1 MTNLNAVLQ
10 VYFVDADIDDV
21 LNSAIWIKS
30 SNFPVLSIS
39 EGMNEQTFRRLFI
52 NHNSMY
58 GTDVVS
64 NIYQLAN
71 KWRYVEGVKKPGLF
85 NILAHATDK
94 ILRWVNDEPVCDYN
108 SYLRWNDISSIV
120 GEDLLTTSYLAF
132 RSVRENLKVSSFA
145 WKPCITSYNPE
156 LNHILEKGLGELHF
170 HMLGSSLGFD
180 VTWMSLMNSE
190 SISGKLKKKIDGLN
204 KYLYEWIEKAR
215 ASRIFLYKRLK
226 YKDIDL
232 KKDELYRLLKDDAQ
246 SLPYHVTYLR
256 SEITNEKINAYRFGR
271 DSLDYA
277 ISGAM
282 SERDR
287 KRYYNVPLIGERKL
301 LYNHLKEI
309 FSGNEEYSDCVLPL
323 YIYLLV
329 KNKFRKYI
337 VQNDSTKGF
346 SYFQEIQSRKSKY
359 IDEKYKKLFQF
370 MAVQTTIG
378 NQPIQKLEMRIT
390 PENNSSDLKKDL
402 REYNVAVND
411 ELLRLKEPNIVHAK
425 KTKIGYVIHFLKRS
439 EKKCDAKLDRGDSC
453 RHSVYRKDLEKQAN
467 AIAQLIRDNSMYIKG
482 GFRPYFCNNEKFIE
496 KIKKRP
502 YVYPIIGIDAASS
515 EFGCR
520 PEVFAPVFRRLRAV
534 SRRNNLD
541 SFYEKNDMQ
550 LGRTFHVGEDFY
562 DIVDGLRAIDE
573 CIYFLNFESGD
584 RIGHAV
590 ALGIN
595 AYNYYKTRNFNIVLP
610 MQILLDNAVW
620 LLKKMEEYSIND
632 LYGTKYKLKEIF
644 ETYFRMIY
652 TNIDASIEDY
662 YASWLLRGD
671 EPSRTKDSLKSE
683 WKLCAENN
691 FKPIFKQIRLNE
703 KALDLYERYHYCK
716 EVKEKGEEI
725 VEYQLDD
732 GDVLIINEVQKKMRQ
747 KIAREKIAIETNP
760 TSNLRITDIDRYS
773 KHPITAFYNR
783 GLKPNY
789 DPDQITVSIN
799 TDDQGVFATSLEK
812 EYTLISCAL
821 EKKRNDDGTPTYSP
835 KDIYKWLDDV
845 RESSLVSSFLDD
857 EMS

>member
-21 LNSAIWIKS
+21 LNSAIWIQS

-71 KWRYVEGVKKPGLF
+71 KWRYVEGVEKPSLF

-190 SISGKLKKKIDGLN
+190 SIGGELKKNLDGLN
-204 KYLYEWIEKAR
+204 KYLYEWVEKAR

-226 YKDIDL
+226 YKDIDF

-246 SLPYHVTYLR
+246 SLPYHVTYLK

-271 DSLDYA
+271 ECLDYA
-277 ISGAM
+277 ISGAV

-323 YIYLLV
+323 YVYLLV

-337 VQNDSTKGF
+337 VQNESIKGF
-346 SYFQEIQSRKSKY
+346 SYFQEIQSRKCTYLDKM
-359 IDEKYKKLFQF
+359 YKKLFAF

-390 PENNSSDLKKDL
+390 PKENSS
-402 REYNVAVND
+402 
-411 ELLRLKEPNIVHAK
+411 
-425 KTKIGYVIHFLKRS
+425 
-439 EKKCDAKLDRGDSC
+439 
-453 RHSVYRKDLEKQAN
+453 
-467 AIAQLIRDNSMYIKG
+467 
-482 GFRPYFCNNEKFIE
+482 
-496 KIKKRP
+496 KIKK
-502 YVYPIIGIDAASS
+502 Y
-515 EFGCR
+515 
-520 PEVFAPVFRRLRAV
+520 LRDPKKDRV
-534 SRRNNLD
+534 I
-541 SFYEKNDMQ
+541 
-550 LGRTFHVGEDFY
+550 T
-562 DIVDGLRAIDE
+562 
-573 CIYFLNFESGD
+573 LN
-584 RIGHAV
+584 AC
-590 ALGIN
+590 
-595 AYNYYKTRNFNIVLP
+595 FN
-610 MQILLDNAVW
+610 
-620 LLKKMEEYSIND
+620 
-632 LYGTKYKLKEIF
+632 
-644 ETYFRMIY
+644 
-652 TNIDASIEDY
+652 
-662 YASWLLRGD
+662 
-671 EPSRTKDSLKSE
+671 
-683 WKLCAENN
+683 
-691 FKPIFKQIRLNE
+691 
-703 KALDLYERYHYCK
+703 K
-716 EVKEKGEEI
+716 EVSFAWI
-725 VEYQLDD
+725 LW
-732 GDVLIINEVQKKMRQ
+732 
-747 KIAREKIAIETNP
+747 
-760 TSNLRITDIDRYS
+760 S
-773 KHPITAFYNR
+773 KY
-783 GLKPNY
+783 
-789 DPDQITVSIN
+789 
-799 TDDQGVFATSLEK
+799 
-812 EYTLISCAL
+812 
-821 EKKRNDDGTPTYSP
+821 
-835 KDIYKWLDDV
+835 
-845 RESSLVSSFLDD
+845 
-857 EMS
+857 

>member
-10 VYFVDADIDDV
+10 VYFVDADIYDV

-30 SNFPVLSIS
+30 SGFPVLSIS

-52 NHNSMY
+52 SHNSMY

-71 KWRYVEGVKKPGLF
+71 KWRYIENVKRPSLF

-108 SYLRWNDISSIV
+108 SYLRWNDISTIV
-120 GEDLLTTSYLAF
+120 GEDLLTSSYLAI

-156 LNHILEKGLGELHF
+156 LNYIMEKGLGELHF

-190 SISGKLKKKIDGLN
+190 SIDGGLKNKLDGLN
-204 KYLYEWIEKAR
+204 KNLYEWIEKAR

-226 YKDIDL
+226 YKDIDF
-232 KKDELYRLLKDDAQ
+232 KKDELYRLLRDDAQ
-246 SLPYHVTYLR
+246 SLPYHVAYLKN
-256 SEITNEKINAYRFGR
+256 EISNENINAYYFGK
-271 DSLDYA
+271 DCFDYA
-277 ISGAM
+277 ISGAV

-301 LYNHLKEI
+301 LYSHLKEI
-309 FSGNEEYSDCVLPL
+309 FSGNEEYSDCMLPL
-323 YIYLLV
+323 YIYILV
-329 KNKFRKYI
+329 KNKFRRYI
-337 VQNDSTKGF
+337 VQNDSIKGF
-346 SYFQEIQSRKSKY
+346 SYFQEIQSRKNKY
-359 IDEKYKKLFQF
+359 IKNVYKKLFAF

-390 PENNSSDLKKDL
+390 PEYNSPKLKKAL

-411 ELLRLKEPNIVHAK
+411 DSLRLEEANVIYTKKAK
-425 KTKIGYVIHFLKRS
+425 VGYVIHFLKRS
-439 EKKCDAKLDRGDSC
+439 EKKCDKKIDRDLSC
-453 RHSVYRKDLEKQAN
+453 RHSKYRKDLEKQAE
-467 AIAQLIRDNSMYIKG
+467 AIAQLIRDNSMYVKG
-482 GFRPYFCNNEKFIE
+482 GFRPYFCNNKKFAE
-496 KIKKRP
+496 KIKKCS
-502 YVYPIIGIDAASS
+502 YIYPIVGIDAASS

-534 SRRNNLD
+534 SRKNTLD
-541 SFYEKNDMQ
+541 SLYEKHDMQ

-573 CIYFLNFESGD
+573 CIFFLNFESGD

-590 ALGIN
+590 ALGID
-595 AYNYYKTRNFNIVLP
+595 AYSYYKTRNFNIVLP
-610 MQILLDNAVW
+610 RQILLDNAVW

-632 LYGTKYKLKEIF
+632 TYGTKYKLKEIF
-644 ETYFRMIY
+644 ETYFRTIY
-652 TNIDASIEDY
+652 SKIDASIEDY
-662 YASWLLRGD
+662 YASWMLRGD
-671 EPSRTKDSLKSE
+671 EPSRTKDSLQSE
-683 WKLCAENN
+683 WKICAKNN
-691 FKPIFKQIRLNE
+691 FKPILKQIRNNS
-703 KALDLYERYHYCK
+703 KAIDLYQYYHYSK
-716 EVKEKGEEI
+716 DVKDKGEEI
-725 VEYQLDD
+725 AEYQLDD
-732 GDVLIINEVQKKMRQ
+732 GDVLVIREVQKKMRQ

-773 KHPITAFYNR
+773 KHPITVFYNR

-789 DPDQITVSIN
+789 DPDQIMVSIN

-812 EYTLISCAL
+812 EYALIACAL
-821 EKKRNDDGTPTYSP
+821 EKKHNDDGSPTYSP

-845 RESSLVSSFLDD
+845 RKSSLVISFLDD